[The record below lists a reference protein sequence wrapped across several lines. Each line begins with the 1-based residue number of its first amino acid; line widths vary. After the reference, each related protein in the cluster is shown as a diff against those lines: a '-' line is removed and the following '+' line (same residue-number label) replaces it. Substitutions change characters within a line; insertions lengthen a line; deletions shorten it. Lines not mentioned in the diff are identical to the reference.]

1 MDESL
6 SEPLIAGFTQY
17 ILPLVFTLV
26 AMIVGLWLLRMFSS
40 GAETRISQVYA
51 EDYDRSARLK
61 TLLRT
66 GNYTAKAAI
75 IGSGV
80 LVALS
85 TVGIPIGPMLTAA
98 GIVGLALLLG
108 AQTLIKDVLGGL
120 ILLLEDQYRVGDNI
134 TVNGVNGTVEKITL
148 RRTNLREENGD
159 LHIVS
164 NGDVRMVANRTR
176 DWSRALVEINLAFDA
191 DVDKVVIA
199 LTAAMARATQDAEIK
214 DDLVEPPEILG
225 WNQFNAWAV
234 TVRLRAKV
242 EPGTQWQVARV
253 LRRYALEALY
263 EAGVPI
269 ASQPL
274 AS

>member
-1 MDESL
+1 M

-66 GNYTAKAAI
+66 GNYTAKVAI

-98 GIVGLALLLG
+98 GIVGLALSLG

-225 WNQFNAWAV
+225 WNQFSAWAV